1 LRPLVVKTRFGDQPL
16 IEEMRRQRWHYSLL
30 AREITVTQKQLYAA
44 ARGIVVPSPA
54 LRDKL
59 PPILGVPLS
68 QLFTAE
74 ALDYRY
80 HDNHHRFDRPQRRS
94 QKAVSA

>member
-1 LRPLVVKTRFGDQPL
+1 MKTRSRFGDQPL
-16 IEEMRRQRWHYSLL
+16 SEEMRRQRWHYSQL
-30 AREITVTQKQLYAA
+30 AREINVTQKQLYAA
-44 ARGIVVPSPA
+44 ARGIVVPSPV

-59 PPILGVPLS
+59 PAILGVPLS

-80 HDNHHRFDRPQRRS
+80 QDNHHRFDRPQRKSR
-94 QKAVSA
+94 KAVSS

>member
-1 LRPLVVKTRFGDQPL
+1 MKSRFGDQPL
-16 IEEMRRQRWHYSLL
+16 VEEMRRQRWHYSLL
-30 AREITVTQKQLYAA
+30 AQLINVTRQQIYAA

-54 LRDKL
+54 IRDRL

-80 HDNHHRFDRPQRRS
+80 QDNHHRFDRPERKSR
-94 QKAVSA
+94 KAISS

>member
-1 LRPLVVKTRFGDQPL
+1 VERLV
-16 IEEMRRQRWHYSLL
+16 RWSLDSEQESLSCKYSSK
-30 AREITVTQKQLYAA
+30 VQQHVYAA

-80 HDNHHRFDRPQRRS
+80 QDNHHRFDRPQRKSR
-94 QKAVSA
+94 KAVSV

>member
-1 LRPLVVKTRFGDQPL
+1 MQTRFGDQPL

-30 AREITVTQKQLYAA
+30 AQEISVTRQQLYTA
-44 ARGIVVPSPA
+44 ARGIVVPSPL

-59 PPILGVPLS
+59 PAILGVPLS

-80 HDNHHRFDRPQRRS
+80 QDNHHRFDRPQRRS
-94 QKAVSA
+94 QEAVSS

>member
-1 LRPLVVKTRFGDQPL
+1 
-16 IEEMRRQRWHYSLL
+16 
-30 AREITVTQKQLYAA
+30 
-44 ARGIVVPSPA
+44 VPSPL

-59 PPILGVPLS
+59 PAILGVPLS

-80 HDNHHRFDRPQRRS
+80 QDNHHRFDRPRRKS
-94 QKAVSA
+94 

>member
-1 LRPLVVKTRFGDQPL
+1 VQTRFGDQPL
-16 IEEMRRQRWHYSLL
+16 SEQMRRQRCHYSQL
-30 AREITVTQKQLYAA
+30 AREIGVTRQQLYTA
-44 ARGIVVPSPA
+44 ARGLVVPSPL

-59 PPILGVPLS
+59 PAILGVPLS

-80 HDNHHRFDRPQRRS
+80 QDNHHRFDRPRRKS
-94 QKAVSA
+94 